1 MKDAF
6 GGAFMLRI
14 LIVFFVVFVCFMTVA
29 ISYVRVYR
37 IKNNVISILEREDN
51 YNDAA
56 TKIGSY
62 LQSIDYQYV
71 TNESVINECAKRVE
85 ATDNVVKTFNV
96 AGGNANGVCIVPYGE
111 VIDGIY
117 KYHYQV
123 TAYIVLDFP
132 LFHLGTVVP
141 ISGETR
147 PLYMGASS

>member
-6 GGAFMLRI
+6 GGVFMLRI
-14 LIVFFVVFVCFMTVA
+14 LIIFFVVFVCFMTVA
-29 ISYVRVYR
+29 VSYVRVYR

-51 YNDAA
+51 PGDVLPKIDRYVNASGYVNDARVNDDC
-56 TKIGSY
+56 TKR
-62 LQSIDYQYV
+62 
-71 TNESVINECAKRVE
+71 AVE
-85 ATDNVVKTFNV
+85 NSGTYKDGTIR
-96 AGGNANGVCIVPYGE
+96 GNAYGICIIPYGE

>member
-29 ISYVRVYR
+29 VSYVRVYR
-37 IKNNVISILEREDN
+37 IKNNVISILERDDGQPVAVE
-51 YNDAA
+51 
-56 TKIGSY
+56 KIGR
-62 LQSIDYQYV
+62 YV
-71 TNESVINECAKRVE
+71 TASGYGYANDERVGDDCTKRAVE
-85 ATDNVVKTFNV
+85 NSGTSQAPIR
-96 AGGNANGVCIVPYGE
+96 GNAFGVCIIPYGE

-147 PLYMGASS
+147 PLYMGSSS